1 MAKILVA
8 SISNRLIQVPLLLSK
23 REAGL
28 RQSWNPESWFWD
40 SRDPESWF
48 WDSRDPD
55 PWFWN
60 SWKRDSWL
68 RDPESWFRDSYSAKK
83 WFWIFLDIIA
93 SERRHEKEV
102 ITTFSSVWAIY
113 GVTS

>member
-28 RQSWNPESWFWD
+28 PQSWN
-40 SRDPESWF
+40 PESWF

-68 RDPESWFRDSYSAKK
+68 RDPESWFRDSYPAKK

-102 ITTFSSVWAIY
+102 ITTFSSVWAIC